1 MFYGKKSV
9 RKIILCLISV
19 LLFFLFGFTVS
30 ASNEEESLKQEY
42 KIQLLEKEVDAIVK
56 TLIQKITNESI
67 DTLVLLDN
75 PEREAILALLRRG
88 IQLNSFNYL
97 ITQAPK
103 EIVGDFV
110 KAGTK
115 MAPIFL
121 DFGFSSFWEMGVNE
135 AKKYAIEWLLKNELR
150 TGGGNFP
157 FSYKTYTG
165 KVENVSFPFILLYN
179 PKNNKIEI
187 NIYSSREIETPEVTR
202 KYLWTGGV
210 KKLSPFIVNIS
221 GAIEKNQYG
230 VYIWKEGPKIEIDFP
245 SYVPEFQFQK
255 PSFAERQIN
264 LLKDQLYALYLAGEK
279 IDHLLVEVSGIA
291 SNVGNAATENAKSI
305 GGKIIGGIVNFF
317 SNLNSIIS
325 ILNPFQAS
333 MFSWSEE
340 DSYGPSP
347 HLLIRQK
354 AEEILSLIKEA
365 GFSIEEEYFF
375 EEDETDLDALWA
387 RVREMDEMIKEL
399 QDRIVGSIK
408 EAEEDLV
415 FLEDLEDLETV
426 AEICSVDIN
435 TASKEDLQKL
445 TGIGPTYADRIIEKR
460 PFSSVND
467 LIRVSGIGEVTLEK
481 ILEQGCA
488 FVDDFYYTNS
498 GSGNNSGS
506 TNNEVASP
514 LIILNYED
522 NNPINKDI
530 SIEVVASNLQSSSY
544 DVKISIENEGTVL
557 SNIYDI
563 KEEKW
568 KSSVYYL
575 NNAFSGT
582 SFTGNFSLKI
592 KEDKKDFRGE
602 AEIIVKLRN
611 SIKGTIVAEKRGKI
625 NIIDEENDE
634 EDNEQNYVSSY
645 WPVFQQNSQRTGQ
658 ANILGPA
665 NFNNPSFDIFLEGS
679 DSNDY
684 FYAPAIDSENNL
696 YFKAKLSGRE
706 GIFSFNYLGEERWYY
721 EGGMPHIIGPIVT
734 PSEDIFFYIKGKEFP
749 LILYNKEGNLLWEKP
764 LNGSYLLGYLA
775 AYKNTIYSLASSG
788 GPTGKLIS
796 IDIETGEINWIY
808 ETGEILSTSNTL
820 TIGEDGTAYFGN
832 GNIFYAININGE
844 EKWIKTFEGI
854 DGSSPVIRMPSI
866 SDETIY
872 LTVSQIEK
880 RGSSIVPCL
889 FALNSENA
897 TEEWRVCDSYF
908 KFNHISV
915 STQNNIYIPAGKDQ
929 RGRIFKFNSSG
940 VEEWQF
946 SDSER
951 TVEILII
958 DSEENIYGI
967 FGGSLLRAF
976 NKNGEMRWQYSLYP
990 AYRIKSLSFDGNGN
1004 IYIGGH
1010 EKMYIVRNKETIE
1023 EPKDNVSP
1031 EIIFELESVQNSLS
1045 FILSWL
1051 GEDLAQEEV
1060 EPSGISGYQ
1069 LRYSQD
1075 EENWT
1080 YLPSE
1085 EDYIEETEFEF
1096 TGEEDN
1102 TYYFEIRA
1110 KDNEGN
1116 ISEWVSASTTISLL
1130 KNLLIVEVQVAG
1142 EKASHDF
1149 IKIYNPNNFDI
1160 DIDGYKLRKRN
1171 AAGNEDSIRLFPSE
1185 SIIVSKEYYLWASSQ
1200 DEDYPLLI
1208 NADTWTTQTISNN
1221 NSVALL
1227 NKDDE
1232 VLSALAWGSSNNPFV
1247 EGTSF
1252 PENPEKNE
1260 ILKRIWNEET
1270 GEYSNIGDNSLDFE
1284 IQ

>member
-279 IDHLLVEVSGIA
+279 IDHLLVEVSGIV

-415 FLEDLEDLETV
+415 
-426 AEICSVDIN
+426 
-435 TASKEDLQKL
+435 
-445 TGIGPTYADRIIEKR
+445 
-460 PFSSVND
+460 
-467 LIRVSGIGEVTLEK
+467 
-481 ILEQGCA
+481 
-488 FVDDFYYTNS
+488 
-498 GSGNNSGS
+498 
-506 TNNEVASP
+506 
-514 LIILNYED
+514 
-522 NNPINKDI
+522 
-530 SIEVVASNLQSSSY
+530 
-544 DVKISIENEGTVL
+544 
-557 SNIYDI
+557 
-563 KEEKW
+563 
-568 KSSVYYL
+568 
-575 NNAFSGT
+575 
-582 SFTGNFSLKI
+582 
-592 KEDKKDFRGE
+592 
-602 AEIIVKLRN
+602 
-611 SIKGTIVAEKRGKI
+611 
-625 NIIDEENDE
+625 
-634 EDNEQNYVSSY
+634 
-645 WPVFQQNSQRTGQ
+645 
-658 ANILGPA
+658 
-665 NFNNPSFDIFLEGS
+665 
-679 DSNDY
+679 
-684 FYAPAIDSENNL
+684 
-696 YFKAKLSGRE
+696 
-706 GIFSFNYLGEERWYY
+706 
-721 EGGMPHIIGPIVT
+721 
-734 PSEDIFFYIKGKEFP
+734 
-749 LILYNKEGNLLWEKP
+749 
-764 LNGSYLLGYLA
+764 
-775 AYKNTIYSLASSG
+775 
-788 GPTGKLIS
+788 
-796 IDIETGEINWIY
+796 
-808 ETGEILSTSNTL
+808 
-820 TIGEDGTAYFGN
+820 
-832 GNIFYAININGE
+832 
-844 EKWIKTFEGI
+844 
-854 DGSSPVIRMPSI
+854 
-866 SDETIY
+866 
-872 LTVSQIEK
+872 
-880 RGSSIVPCL
+880 
-889 FALNSENA
+889 
-897 TEEWRVCDSYF
+897 
-908 KFNHISV
+908 
-915 STQNNIYIPAGKDQ
+915 
-929 RGRIFKFNSSG
+929 
-940 VEEWQF
+940 
-946 SDSER
+946 
-951 TVEILII
+951 
-958 DSEENIYGI
+958 
-967 FGGSLLRAF
+967 
-976 NKNGEMRWQYSLYP
+976 
-990 AYRIKSLSFDGNGN
+990 
-1004 IYIGGH
+1004 
-1010 EKMYIVRNKETIE
+1010 
-1023 EPKDNVSP
+1023 
-1031 EIIFELESVQNSLS
+1031 
-1045 FILSWL
+1045 
-1051 GEDLAQEEV
+1051 
-1060 EPSGISGYQ
+1060 
-1069 LRYSQD
+1069 
-1075 EENWT
+1075 
-1080 YLPSE
+1080 
-1085 EDYIEETEFEF
+1085 
-1096 TGEEDN
+1096 
-1102 TYYFEIRA
+1102 
-1110 KDNEGN
+1110 
-1116 ISEWVSASTTISLL
+1116 
-1130 KNLLIVEVQVAG
+1130 
-1142 EKASHDF
+1142 
-1149 IKIYNPNNFDI
+1149 
-1160 DIDGYKLRKRN
+1160 
-1171 AAGNEDSIRLFPSE
+1171 
-1185 SIIVSKEYYLWASSQ
+1185 
-1200 DEDYPLLI
+1200 
-1208 NADTWTTQTISNN
+1208 
-1221 NSVALL
+1221 
-1227 NKDDE
+1227 
-1232 VLSALAWGSSNNPFV
+1232 
-1247 EGTSF
+1247 
-1252 PENPEKNE
+1252 
-1260 ILKRIWNEET
+1260 
-1270 GEYSNIGDNSLDFE
+1270 
-1284 IQ
+1284 